1 MDTQEQLLIEID
13 AFLARTGM
21 KESMFGY
28 KAVNDGKLI
37 GYLRSGRSITLR
49 RFDQIRAF
57 MRDYEKK
64 VSDEC
69 AA

>member
-28 KAVNDGKLI
+28 KAVNDGKLVP
-37 GYLRSGRSITLR
+37 YLRQGRSITLR

-57 MRDYEKK
+57 MEAVEKGA
-64 VSDEC
+64 EH